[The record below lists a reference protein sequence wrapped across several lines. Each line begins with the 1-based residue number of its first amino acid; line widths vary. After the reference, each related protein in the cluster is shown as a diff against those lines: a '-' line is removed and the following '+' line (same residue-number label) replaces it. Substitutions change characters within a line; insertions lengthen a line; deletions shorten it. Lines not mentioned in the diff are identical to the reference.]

1 MCAEHQCGKDT
12 HCVCT
17 AAVSR
22 RAFPSLLGATP
33 RTTQLSWSNKRPSP
47 QQGCVLPSAC
57 PRCPEVNDR
66 RHRCNLGHFQ
76 SPSGLQDFPTR
87 RPEQGDWD
95 VRHCATPPH
104 CKQRGPRLDPGQ
116 DEQAGPRHGRRLE
129 VLRSDRGCRAT
140 MDPSTAPLHEEAC
153 AVFCSPTEGRPGL
166 GFARGLGPN
175 ARLQTR
181 PGTQGCRRK
190 KEEQR
195 NAEKEE
201 ALAPQQN

>member
-12 HCVCT
+12 HGPWSCSFPPV
-17 AAVSR
+17 
-22 RAFPSLLGATP
+22 PSLPCSAPHHGQHSFPGLISSLP
-33 RTTQLSWSNKRPSP
+33 P

-66 RHRCNLGHFQ
+66 RHPCNLGDFQ

-87 RPEQGDWD
+87 RPEQGDWN

-104 CKQRGPRLDPGQ
+104 CKQRGTRLDPGQ
-116 DEQAGPRHGRRLE
+116 NEQAGPRHGRRLG
-129 VLRSDRGCRAT
+129 VPRSNSGWQAT
-140 MDPSTAPLHEEAC
+140 RDPSAAHLPEEAC
-153 AVFCSPTEGRPGL
+153 TVFYSPTEGRTGL

-181 PGTQGCRRK
+181 PGMQW
-190 KEEQR
+190 
-195 NAEKEE
+195 
-201 ALAPQQN
+201 